1 MFILYYICS
10 FIHIHIYIHNLTHI
24 HTKSLISIFILLIT
38 IVQVLSITLQRT
50 FIFLFKKILNIF
62 SLQS

>member
-24 HTKSLISIFILLIT
+24 HTKSLISIFRLLIT